1 MGKIIKFPKR
11 KKQQPS
17 LHDRLIDA
25 KNRIVKEA
33 VRTPIMKIIEAVKRA
48 ELKALDRR
56 IREEDNGLD

>member
-25 KNRIVKEA
+25 KNRIVKET
-33 VRTPIMKIIEAVKRA
+33 VRSPIMKIIEAVKRA
-48 ELKALDRR
+48 ELKALA
-56 IREEDNGLD
+56 IRQAESEE